1 MKSSNQVERESYRL
15 IITRRNASE
24 ILFTSTESGWSLPQV
39 EILPRRR
46 VSEQLTTEA
55 EFGWTLKTYCLFIPG
70 FATRT
75 GDVRP
80 ANYAVMESIKQND
93 KAPLGTVWTSV
104 ASGNWQTDS
113 PEDNHAIEESL
124 RELDSYDSESKAGRF
139 GRPAWLKELFS
150 WTQEQLTPLGLRV
163 NGNFRQIDSGPTF
176 SLVRLETNGPAV
188 WFKATG
194 EPNLHELPITLCLA
208 RLFPESLPPILGIH
222 PSWNGWLSEEVSDT
236 TLDQCTDLSAWERT
250 AASVAELQIASIGKS
265 SALLNSQCK
274 DLRLPGLIDLVP
286 RFLSRMAELM
296 AIQVKQSPPPLT
308 VSELESLGTRLREA
322 LLLLQNIGLP
332 DTLGHIDFNPG
343 NIVVSPARCVFL
355 DWAEACVTNP
365 FVTFEYLREHAR
377 RNLTQVT
384 TASVRIATA
393 YLLPWTTLLSPD
405 DVALALTVSPLIAVF
420 IYAVATSGWCSPET
434 LRSPTR
440 SGYLRSLAR
449 RMHSEVMLRAKG
461 ENNETFNS
469 PLSNQPAVFQ
479 FPV

>member
-1 MKSSNQVERESYRL
+1 
-15 IITRRNASE
+15 
-24 ILFTSTESGWSLPQV
+24 
-39 EILPRRR
+39 
-46 VSEQLTTEA
+46 
-55 EFGWTLKTYCLFIPG
+55 
-70 FATRT
+70 
-75 GDVRP
+75 
-80 ANYAVMESIKQND
+80 
-93 KAPLGTVWTSV
+93 
-104 ASGNWQTDS
+104 
-113 PEDNHAIEESL
+113 
-124 RELDSYDSESKAGRF
+124 
-139 GRPAWLKELFS
+139 
-150 WTQEQLTPLGLRV
+150 
-163 NGNFRQIDSGPTF
+163 
-176 SLVRLETNGPAV
+176 
-188 WFKATG
+188 
-194 EPNLHELPITLCLA
+194 
-208 RLFPESLPPILGIH
+208 
-222 PSWNGWLSEEVSDT
+222 
-236 TLDQCTDLSAWERT
+236 
-250 AASVAELQIASIGKS
+250 
-265 SALLNSQCK
+265 
-274 DLRLPGLIDLVP
+274 
-286 RFLSRMAELM
+286 MAELM
-296 AIQVKQSPPPLT
+296 AIQVQQSPPPLT